1 MGQAA
6 TSASTT
12 AASTS
17 AATSTCSGEP
27 CDSESMCRSQWGH
40 CGSSADYCNAQ
51 SIWRAGGCTGASAST
66 ATTPQ
71 ASAGTTSS
79 ASAVE
84 STSAAASTSAAT
96 SSASV
101 SSECIDIQGNS
112 CSHCVATNHVCY
124 AETKSWCD
132 EFEYTWC
139 GSTSLMQ
146 QSSPVLRKR
155 ARSQAFLGFIQIAR
169 SLSSRER

>member
-1 MGQAA
+1 MGEPATSLPASTPTATQAA
-6 TSASTT
+6 TSVSTT

-51 SIWRAGGCTGASAST
+51 SLWRASGCTGASAST
-66 ATTPQ
+66 TTTPQ
-71 ASAGTTSS
+71 ASAG
-79 ASAVE
+79 
-84 STSAAASTSAAT
+84 AT

-112 CSHCVATNHVCY
+112 CRHCVATNPVCY

>member
-1 MGQAA
+1 M
-6 TSASTT
+6 
-12 AASTS
+12 
-17 AATSTCSGEP
+17 GEP

-51 SIWRAGGCTGASAST
+51 SLWRARGCTGASAST
-66 ATTPQ
+66 TTTPQ
-71 ASAGTTSS
+71 SS
-79 ASAVE
+79 
-84 STSAAASTSAAT
+84 SAAT
-96 SSASV
+96 SSANV

-132 EFEYTWC
+132 VFEYTWC

-146 QSSPVLRKR
+146 QSSPVLRKG
-155 ARSQAFLGFIQIAR
+155 ARSQAFLGFIQIDR
-169 SLSSRER
+169 SLSSREW

>member
-1 MGQAA
+1 MGSTPTATQAA

-17 AATSTCSGEP
+17 TATSTCSGEP

-51 SIWRAGGCTGASAST
+51 SLWRASGCTGASAST
-66 ATTPQ
+66 TTTPQ
-71 ASAGTTSS
+71 ASAAATSS
-79 ASAVE
+79 A
-84 STSAAASTSAAT
+84 SAAASTSAAT

-112 CSHCVATNHVCY
+112 CSHCVA
-124 AETKSWCD
+124 
-132 EFEYTWC
+132 
-139 GSTSLMQ
+139 
-146 QSSPVLRKR
+146 
-155 ARSQAFLGFIQIAR
+155 
-169 SLSSRER
+169 

>member
-1 MGQAA
+1 MGTPTATQAA
-6 TSASTT
+6 TSTSTT

-17 AATSTCSGEP
+17 TATSTCSGEP

-66 ATTPQ
+66 TTTPQ

-79 ASAVE
+79 A
-84 STSAAASTSAAT
+84 AASTSAAT
-96 SSASV
+96 STASV
-101 SSECIDIQGNS
+101 SSDCIDIQGNS
-112 CSHCVATNHVCY
+112 CSHCIATNNVCY

-139 GSTSLMQ
+139 GSTSVMQ